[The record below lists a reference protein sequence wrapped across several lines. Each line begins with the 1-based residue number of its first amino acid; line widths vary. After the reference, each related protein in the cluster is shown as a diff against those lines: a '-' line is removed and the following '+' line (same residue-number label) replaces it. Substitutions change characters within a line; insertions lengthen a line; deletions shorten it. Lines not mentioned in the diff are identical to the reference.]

1 MTTLLKTWQQ
11 IDPPGRYFIKM
22 QGLRNH
28 FVIVDGREDP
38 YDPGCDEIINICD
51 PQTGVGGDQ
60 LVIIEP
66 TSPEGT
72 QSGAYAFM
80 RLLNIDGRE
89 VEACGNATRC
99 VAWLLMEE
107 RNVDALKIETRAGVL
122 ECRREGFLQV
132 SCVMGKVSMDWQ
144 KIPLSREH
152 DTLHLDVESGVLRDP
167 VGLNIGNPHAVF
179 FVDDMEGIDLKRLA
193 PPVQKN
199 ELFPQEV
206 NVGLAQMIDA
216 ENMRLA
222 VYERGAGLTTACGS
236 GACVAVFAAI
246 ARGLTR
252 ASKMTVLMPAGPVS
266 IEIRANDTAVM
277 TGPVDFCF
285 TGSLPEVQQ
294 TPMA

>member
-1 MTTLLKTWQQ
+1 MTPSRTTWQQ

-28 FVIVDGREDP
+28 FVIVDGRVDP
-38 YDPGCDEIINICD
+38 YHPGRGEIINICD

-66 TSPEGT
+66 TSPEGAEA
-72 QSGAYAFM
+72 GAYAFM

-107 RNVDALKIETRAGVL
+107 RGVDVLSVETRAGVL
-122 ECRREGFLQV
+122 ECRREGDLQV
-132 SCVMGKVSMDWQ
+132 SCVMGKISMDW
-144 KIPLSREH
+144 KEIPLSQEQ
-152 DTLHLDVESGVLRDP
+152 DTLHLDIESGALSDP

-179 FVDDMEGIDLKRLA
+179 FVDDMDCIDLEQLA
-193 PPVQKN
+193 PCVQKN
-199 ELFPQEV
+199 ELFPREV
-206 NVGLAQMIDA
+206 NVGLAQVIDA
-216 ENMRLA
+216 DNMRLV

-246 ARGLTR
+246 ARGLTTAR
-252 ASKMTVLMPAGPVS
+252 KMTVLMPAGPVS
-266 IEIRANDTAVM
+266 IDIRADDTAVM
-277 TGPVDFCF
+277 TGPVGFCF
-285 TGSLPEVQQ
+285 TGYLP
-294 TPMA
+294 

>member
-1 MTTLLKTWQQ
+1 
-11 IDPPGRYFIKM
+11 M

-28 FVIVDGREDP
+28 FVIVDGRENP
-38 YDPGCDEIINICD
+38 YHPDRSEIINICD

-66 TSPEGT
+66 PSSEGAD
-72 QSGAYAFM
+72 SGAYAFM
-80 RLLNIDGRE
+80 RLLNVDGRD

-107 RNVDALKIETRAGVL
+107 SGVDALKIETRAGVL
-122 ECRREGFLQV
+122 ECQREGDMQV

-144 KIPLSREH
+144 KIPLSEEQ
-152 DTLHLDVESGVLRDP
+152 DTLHLGIESGALSDP
-167 VGLNIGNPHAVF
+167 VGLNIGNPHVVF
-179 FVDDMEGIDLKRLA
+179 FVDDLDKIDLERLA

-199 ELFPQEV
+199 KLFPDEV

-216 ENMRLA
+216 GNMRLV

-246 ARGLTR
+246 ARKLTK
-252 ASKMTVLMPAGPVS
+252 AHKMTVLMPAGPVS
-266 IEIRANDTAVM
+266 IEIRPDETAVM
-277 TGPVDFCF
+277 TGPVEFCF
-285 TGSLPEVQQ
+285 TGHLPKE
-294 TPMA
+294 

>member
-1 MTTLLKTWQQ
+1 MSTLLNTWQQ

-28 FVIVDGREDP
+28 FVIVDGRDDP
-38 YDPGCDEIINICD
+38 YRPDRSEIRNICD
-51 PQTGVGGDQ
+51 PQIGVGGDQ

-66 TSPEGT
+66 ASSEGAK
-72 QSGAYAFM
+72 SGAYAFM

-107 RNVDALKIETRAGVL
+107 CGVDALKIETRAGVL
-122 ECRREGFLQV
+122 ECWREGILQV
-132 SCVMGKVSMDWQ
+132 SCVMGKVSMDWR
-144 KIPLSREH
+144 KIPLSQEQ
-152 DTLHLDVESGVLRDP
+152 DTLHLDIESGALSDP

-179 FVDDMEGIDLKRLA
+179 FVDDMDSIDLERLA

-216 ENMRLA
+216 ENMRLV

-236 GACVAVFAAI
+236 GACVAVFAAV
-246 ARGLTR
+246 ARGLTGAR
-252 ASKMTVLMPAGPVS
+252 KMTVLMPAGPVS
-266 IEIRANDTAVM
+266 INIRADDTAIM
-277 TGPVDFCF
+277 TGPVGFCF
-285 TGSLPEVQQ
+285 TGHLP
-294 TPMA
+294 

>member
-1 MTTLLKTWQQ
+1 MTLSRTTWQQ

-38 YDPGCDEIINICD
+38 YHPGRSEIVHICD

-66 TSPEGT
+66 PSPEGEK
-72 QSGAYAFM
+72 SGAYAFM
-80 RLLNIDGRE
+80 RLLNVDGRD

-99 VAWLLMEE
+99 IAWLLMQESG
-107 RNVDALKIETRAGVL
+107 VDALKIETRAGVL
-122 ECRREGFLQV
+122 ECQREGDMLI
-132 SCVMGKVSMDWQ
+132 SCMMGKISMDWQ
-144 KIPLSREH
+144 KIPLSRQQ
-152 DTLHLDVESGVLRDP
+152 DTLHLDIEVEELSDP

-179 FVDDMEGIDLKRLA
+179 FVDDLDSIDLQRLA
-193 PPVQKN
+193 PSVQENK
-199 ELFPQEV
+199 LFPEEV

-216 ENMRLA
+216 ENMRLV

-246 ARGLTR
+246 ARGLTK
-252 ASKMTVLMPAGPVS
+252 SHTLTVLMPAGPVN
-266 IEIRANDTAVM
+266 IEIRADDTAVM

-285 TGSLPEVQQ
+285 TGHLPKE
-294 TPMA
+294 